1 MMDVLVSLALIVL
14 TVVLISISMTVK
26 HLSDEIDELKD
37 GFEFHKKI
45 HKYERLILGPKIK
58 EFVQRLDQLASRK
71 ERGVIDGNGDNR

>member
-1 MMDVLVSLALIVL
+1 MMDVLFSLALVVL

-45 HKYERLILGPKIK
+45 HKYERLALEPKIK
-58 EFVQRLDQLASRK
+58 EFIQRLDQLK
-71 ERGVIDGNGDNR
+71 EAINEEENINE